1 MHIMDLDLRKMKR
14 EGKIS
19 SNNSVLFLLY
29 VIYHFIFSVTHEV
42 GTTIIPIL
50 HMRKLRLGKD
60 K

>member
-1 MHIMDLDLRKMKR
+1 MHIMDMDLRKMKR

-29 VIYHFIFSVTHEV
+29 VIYRFIFSVTHEV
-42 GTTIIPIL
+42 GTTIIAIL
-50 HMRKLRLGKD
+50 YTRKLRLGKD